1 MPLRFLL
8 SRWAASGRLE
18 RQTKWSV
25 SVTAFDLVRGLAQL
39 AIVLRVLG
47 NEGYGVLAPIYF
59 VTALMQAGLS
69 VLSDQAITTFAA
81 RALADGRPKEA
92 SLILWSN
99 IKLSFCLGLAAYLGV
114 AVLAFGVPD
123 LISLDAEHR
132 ELLLVFG
139 LTALFMAN
147 HKDSLAIL
155 RLADRYHYS
164 FVVALVTGVLQLG
177 ALATIWIV
185 GGSLWLVVLIATGAA
200 AVNGGGMFA
209 AAALSARKMGLS
221 RPPSGASLRTMP
233 KDVAN
238 FLRASF
244 WQTKAGALG
253 WQLDVILVAKLGT
266 EAQTGVYAAARRVV
280 DCLDVFARSVGQ
292 VIQTEYSRRWFTS
305 TGAGVRPLWK
315 HSTAMLT
322 VSALAICG
330 GVFLFRDLAAT
341 VLSDEFAGAGGA
353 TTIAYVLP
361 GAFAYLAATAVL
373 ALPAAVGKMWPSFIW
388 QTVAL
393 LVQVGAVFLLV
404 PEFGAN
410 GAALSRT
417 LFYVALAVVAVPFAI
432 SVLRQNRR
440 PKATSNS

>member
-8 SRWAASGRLE
+8 SRWATSGRVE

-25 SVTAFDLVRGLAQL
+25 SVTAFDLVRGIAQL
-39 AIVLRVLG
+39 VIVFRVLG
-47 NEGYGVLAPIYF
+47 KEDYGVLALVYYI
-59 VTALMQAGLS
+59 TALMQAGLS

-81 RALADGRPKEA
+81 RSLADGRPKEA
-92 SLILWSN
+92 SLVLWSS
-99 IKLSFCLGLAAYLGV
+99 IKLSFYLGLAAYLGV
-114 AVLAFGVPD
+114 AVLAYGAPD

-132 ELLLVFG
+132 SLLLVFG

-147 HKDSLAIL
+147 HKDSLAVL
-155 RLADRYHYS
+155 RLADHYHYS

-177 ALATIWIV
+177 ALATIWLV

-209 AAALSARKMGLS
+209 AAVLSARKMGLS

-233 KDVAN
+233 KDVAK

-244 WQTKAGALG
+244 WQTKAGAVG
-253 WQLDVILVAKLGT
+253 WHIDVILVAKLGT
-266 EAQTGVYAAARRVV
+266 EAQTGLYAAARRIV
-280 DCLDVFARSVGQ
+280 DHLDVLARSVGQ
-292 VIQTEYSRRWFTS
+292 VIQTEYSRRWFAS
-305 TGAGVRPLWK
+305 TGDGIRPLWK
-315 HSTAMLT
+315 RSTAALA
-322 VSALAICG
+322 VSALVICG
-330 GVFLFRDLAAT
+330 GIFVFRDLAVA
-341 VLSDEFAGAGGA
+341 LMGEEFAGGA

-361 GAFAYLAATAVL
+361 GAFAYLTATSVL
-373 ALPAAVGKMWPSFIW
+373 VLPAAVGKMWPSFTW

-393 LVQVGAVFLLV
+393 LAQVGAVFLLV

-417 LFYVALAVVAVPFAI
+417 LFYVALTVVAAPFAI